1 MRRIDSLEKTLML
14 GNIEGGRRRGWQRMR
29 WLDDIINSMDM
40 SLSNLQEL
48 MKDREAWHAAV
59 HGVTKSQTWLS
70 DWTELID
77 GKKWGKKRWRSL
89 QTVTHWQA
97 AIVQLCTAKQ
107 SSPRT
112 YYILNHQA
120 LLPHFICKKPCDGG
134 TAFPFYL
141 QESQVSVKL
150 VRNPTH
156 FLPQALLHLS
166 CYLPAVSALR
176 QTWSRPHQGC
186 QTLLI
191 QPRHGQMKKIH
202 LYFEMWWDTEK
213 LIGFSW
219 VW

>member
-1 MRRIDSLEKTLML
+1 MEKNEAKRGEEACKQLHTD
-14 GNIEGGRRRGWQRMR
+14 RRRLYNCVQP
-29 WLDDIINSMDM
+29 S
-40 SLSNLQEL
+40 SLALEPTTFSTTRLCF
-48 MKDREAWHAAV
+48 
-59 HGVTKSQTWLS
+59 
-70 DWTELID
+70 LISSA
-77 GKKWGKKRWRSL
+77 KR
-89 QTVTHWQA
+89 
-97 AIVQLCTAKQ
+97 
-107 SSPRT
+107 
-112 YYILNHQA
+112 
-120 LLPHFICKKPCDGG
+120 PCDGG

-202 LYFEMWWDTEK
+202 LYFEM
-213 LIGFSW
+213 
-219 VW
+219 